1 MEYQKIVNL
10 LDNSPNLSSKFK
22 AKSST
27 EINDESQ
34 GTHIEDN
41 EIKFKA

>member
-22 AKSST
+22 AKSSI
-27 EINDESQ
+27 EISDESQ
-34 GTHIEDN
+34 GTHTEDN
-41 EIKFKA
+41 EVRFKA

>member
-34 GTHIEDN
+34 KELSYNFHKEL
-41 EIKFKA
+41 